1 MKKNISYYAIK
12 NSRFTIFL
20 IILSVIAAGYS
31 YYFLPRQESPDISA
45 PKAIVTT
52 VYPGAS
58 PEDVEELITKKIED
72 VVVEVEGYDFLS
84 STSKNGISMVA
95 VFLENGVDADAA
107 WDDMEEKL
115 ANLQAE
121 LPEQSLPMNVNTDFA
136 ETAGMLISISS
147 DNKSYKELS
156 DYADQLKD
164 ELSKIDG
171 VQKFEID
178 GALSE
183 NIEIKVDIE
192 KLNQYKI
199 SLEDISNMIKAENI
213 QMPSGKVDNNE
224 LAIVVQTNAAYTTLD
239 EIKNTVLI
247 TSPQNLSQVKIA
259 DIAEVSYQ
267 VDDSLP
273 RFKLNGQKTVLL
285 SGYFEGSVNAVLTGK
300 NVEQKVNEFS
310 KALPSEIAFNQV
322 TFQPHD
328 IERSINDFI
337 INLIEAVIL
346 VIAVV
351 FIGMGSRKAIIV
363 STTIPLSLALTFS
376 AMYVLGIKLEQ
387 MSISALIISL
397 GMLVDNAIVASDS
410 IQYYID
416 QGKGQLEAVIEGVRA
431 VSYAMLTS
439 TLTIV
444 FAFTPLLLM
453 DSAVGQYVFGIPSV
467 VIIALLS
474 SYVCALVTTPF
485 MAYFFFKKTDSKK
498 IANTS
503 KTRHFFSMLLEK
515 ALQRKIATVLIIF
528 LAFGFSLLLV
538 RQLEVSLFPKA
549 DKNILNLYV
558 TSENASDINE
568 LDRLSSSVRELL
580 MEQPEVVSIVEAI
593 GDGLPKFYMTVSPA
607 SKSDD
612 SGQTL
617 VTFDLEKG
625 KRFTTK
631 GEFLDFIQAELNN
644 NVVGGTVTA
653 HLLDAGS
660 SSAHPISVRVSARDM
675 ERLEQVIGL
684 IEAEMEE
691 IEGTINI
698 GDTFVAQEYQF
709 YVNVNENL
717 AGSYGLTK
725 YDVQKEITNALKG
738 NATSILRRNSNEYP
752 IRVMSNI
759 ETKEQLESLMIKST
773 KTGAKVPLKTIAAIE
788 TRAEYPTL
796 TRYNRERSVE
806 VYSDLL
812 TGYEAKD
819 IETQLM
825 TRITALN
832 LEDITVDFD
841 SGQMALIKDSFS
853 QLGVLGIFSLFLILT
868 VLVLQFN
875 SFKQAAIILSTIPV
889 SFTGGILGLFL
900 TGQNLSFTAFLGI
913 VSLMGIVVG
922 NGIILMDYIN
932 VELEA
937 GRELQE
943 ACKAAAAR
951 RFSPIMN
958 SSVTTVI
965 GLIPLAISGG
975 ETFRPMAIAI
985 ISGLS
990 LSTLLSLVVVPML
1003 ASIGNKKSN
1012 SVDPSANLTV

>member
-1 MKKNISYYAIK
+1 
-12 NSRFTIFL
+12 
-20 IILSVIAAGYS
+20 
-31 YYFLPRQESPDISA
+31 
-45 PKAIVTT
+45 
-52 VYPGAS
+52 
-58 PEDVEELITKKIED
+58 
-72 VVVEVEGYDFLS
+72 
-84 STSKNGISMVA
+84 
-95 VFLENGVDADAA
+95 
-107 WDDMEEKL
+107 
-115 ANLQAE
+115 
-121 LPEQSLPMNVNTDFA
+121 
-136 ETAGMLISISS
+136 
-147 DNKSYKELS
+147 
-156 DYADQLKD
+156 
-164 ELSKIDG
+164 
-171 VQKFEID
+171 
-178 GALSE
+178 
-183 NIEIKVDIE
+183 
-192 KLNQYKI
+192 
-199 SLEDISNMIKAENI
+199 
-213 QMPSGKVDNNE
+213 
-224 LAIVVQTNAAYTTLD
+224 
-239 EIKNTVLI
+239 
-247 TSPQNLSQVKIA
+247 
-259 DIAEVSYQ
+259 
-267 VDDSLP
+267 
-273 RFKLNGQKTVLL
+273 
-285 SGYFEGSVNAVLTGK
+285 
-300 NVEQKVNEFS
+300 
-310 KALPSEIAFNQV
+310 
-322 TFQPHD
+322 
-328 IERSINDFI
+328 
-337 INLIEAVIL
+337 
-346 VIAVV
+346 
-351 FIGMGSRKAIIV
+351 
-363 STTIPLSLALTFS
+363 
-376 AMYVLGIKLEQ
+376 
-387 MSISALIISL
+387 
-397 GMLVDNAIVASDS
+397 
-410 IQYYID
+410 
-416 QGKGQLEAVIEGVRA
+416 
-431 VSYAMLTS
+431 
-439 TLTIV
+439 
-444 FAFTPLLLM
+444 
-453 DSAVGQYVFGIPSV
+453 
-467 VIIALLS
+467 
-474 SYVCALVTTPF
+474 
-485 MAYFFFKKTDSKK
+485 
-498 IANTS
+498 
-503 KTRHFFSMLLEK
+503 MLLEK